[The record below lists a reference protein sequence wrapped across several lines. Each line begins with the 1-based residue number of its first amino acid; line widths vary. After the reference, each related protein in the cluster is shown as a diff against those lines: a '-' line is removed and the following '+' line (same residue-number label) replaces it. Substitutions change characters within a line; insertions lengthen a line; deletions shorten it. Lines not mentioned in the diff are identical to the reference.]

1 MQLTF
6 EKLAHFINEPKQQ
19 NEYPFSIEERQLAAK
34 ASAETWD
41 AILKKEIEPF
51 DFRKEK
57 K

>member
-51 DFRKEK
+51 DFSL
-57 K
+57 

>member
-6 EKLAHFINEPKQQ
+6 EKLTHFINDDRQK

-41 AILKKEIEPF
+41 AVLKNELKPF
-51 DFRKEK
+51 DFKKETK
-57 K
+57 